1 MKGIKLR
8 RVGNSVG
15 LTLPKEILVKLKLE
29 KGDTV
34 FLSDTPSGIAISP
47 YDPTFQEQLE
57 KGREFMRE
65 YCETINSL
73 EK

>member
-8 RVGNSVG
+8 RVGNSIG
-15 LTLPKEILVKLKLE
+15 LILPKEILVKLKLE

-47 YDPTFQEQLE
+47 YDPTFQ
-57 KGREFMRE
+57 
-65 YCETINSL
+65 
-73 EK
+73 